1 MIDTALLERRPKP
14 EPAVAVIDRDTVQTY
29 RDICAEVGVVNPEI
43 VIDGLN
49 YFLNDHDLPV
59 FSLPAVVSYMDDLTA
74 VDNPSK
80 MGWEWRP
87 VREKDR
93 IEQKFGRPATD
104 DREARRRA
112 LMQMYADAMMQ
123 APRGGFFSTGPA
135 RAFTPKIEVV
145 PPPVITPASDYYH
158 GADAKLYDRAVP
170 LHALKKIAMIEKQF
184 GGGRV
189 AFMITD
195 YVTQPHIVIQ
205 PDPFLMAVVPNK
217 DLAKGVGRFVIDVWD
232 EPGFGIAQML
242 K

>member
-1 MIDTALLERRPKP
+1 MIDVALLERRPKP

-29 RDICAEVGVVNPEI
+29 RDMCAEVGVVNPEI
-43 VIDGLN
+43 VIDDLK

-59 FSLPAVVSYMDDLTA
+59 FALPAVVSYMDELTA

-87 VREKDR
+87 VRERDR
-93 IEQKFGRPATD
+93 LDQKFGRPATE
-104 DREARRRA
+104 DRSVQEQAAVEFWRAR
-112 LMQMYADAMMQ
+112 LMAVES
-123 APRGGFFSTGPA
+123 RGYFSGVGRLRPPM
-135 RAFTPKIEVV
+135 PKIEI
-145 PPPVITPASDYYH
+145 PQRAITPASDYH
-158 GADAKLYDRAVP
+158 AGTEAKVYDRAIPV
-170 LHALKKIAMIEKQF
+170 HALKKIATIEKEF
-184 GGGRV
+184 GAGRV

-217 DLAKGVGRFVIDVWD
+217 DVAKGVGRFVIDVWD